1 MFSALFITFGYHISS
16 IRCDGY
22 HFLFAVHFLVR
33 LLFEGGVDF
42 TWKPV
47 DSNNG

>member
-1 MFSALFITFGYHISS
+1 MFSALFITFGTI
-16 IRCDGY
+16 
-22 HFLFAVHFLVR
+22 FLRSDATATIFFFAVRFLVR